1 MSYMRSVLRILP
13 VAAALICLPLPVFG
27 VASQCDITVNDCD
40 PAQNLTASH
49 IQIGGPG
56 SQSSNETCGAFSS
69 CDDPGRL
76 DGGTI
81 AEAML
86 SFDLDRA
93 AGRLTV
99 ELHNT
104 TDSTAS
110 LTAIY
115 FNAPAAVT
123 GVMLDGAS
131 LAKAC
136 PQGGASCPVLSTWT
150 AVLDPADLSAAGFG
164 RFDVYVGNGGGTGNG
179 GGNPV
184 EILAGDAL
192 TLDLVLSGD
201 LSGLTACSFTSEGSK
216 IPPGSK
222 VVTGIG
228 RFQAGANNGDSG
240 WIGPCRG
247 GDLFVELRF
256 FDAEARD
263 GEVVLSWDTATELD
277 NLGFNVLRKPELG
290 GPWEILNDALI
301 PAQGDPLAG
310 ASYSLVDRDV
320 TNGVEYRYRLEDI
333 DLQGFNTLHPLE
345 RAVANPPDPPI
356 KLQAPAYGRSF
367 RSGESLSLAWT
378 TGLRGPARV
387 QFSADPDFPE
397 ANRVEFPARG
407 RRKLG
412 QFEVALN
419 RHEAMMVA
427 AVAATAEDGQVYWR
441 VLSARAANQPD
452 AVSDVF
458 RLRQERE

>member
-1 MSYMRSVLRILP
+1 MRDLKSLLRNVA
-13 VAAALICLPLPVFG
+13 VAATLICLPLSAFAMAPT
-27 VASQCDITVNDCD
+27 CDITVNDCD
-40 PAQNLTASH
+40 AAANVTSSH

-56 SQSSNETCGAFSS
+56 SLSSNETCGANPS

-86 SFDLDRA
+86 SFQLDRST
-93 AGRLTV
+93 GRLTI
-99 ELHNT
+99 ELHNS
-104 TDSTAS
+104 TDTTAS

-115 FNAPAAVT
+115 FNPPAAVT
-123 GVMLDGAS
+123 GVTLDSAS

-136 PQGGASCPVLSTWT
+136 PQGGASCPLLSTWT
-150 AVLDPADLSAAGFG
+150 ALLDPANIGAAGFG

-184 EILAGDAL
+184 EIGAGDAL
-192 TLDLVLSGD
+192 SLDLMLTGD

-228 RFQAGANNGDSG
+228 RFQAGEMNGDSG
-240 WIGPCRG
+240 WIAPCRG

-256 FDAEARD
+256 FKAEARD
-263 GEVVLSWDTATELD
+263 GDVLLTWDTATELD

-290 GPWEILNDALI
+290 GPWQIINPALV

-310 ASYSLVDRDV
+310 ASYSLVDTDV
-320 TNGVEYRYRLEDI
+320 VNGVEYRYRLEDI
-333 DLQGFNTLHPLE
+333 DLHGFNTLHPPK
-345 RAVANPPDPPI
+345 RAVANPASPPI
-356 KLQAPAYGRSF
+356 KLKAPAYGRSF
-367 RSGESLSLAWT
+367 QAEESMALAWAT
-378 TGLRGPARV
+378 DLRGPARV
-387 QFSADPDFPE
+387 QLSADPTFPE
-397 ANRVEFPARG
+397 DNRVEFPARARG
-407 RRKLG
+407 RLG
-412 QFEVALN
+412 EVEVVLN
-419 RHEAMMVA
+419 RHEAMMVS

-441 VLSARAANQPD
+441 VVSSRSANQPD

-458 RLRQERE
+458 RFQQER